1 MADYTRKI
9 NETFNEIVSGKPAGE
24 KPKMGTEIP
33 KLPKPKSVIRTPEPI
48 KDPKYGVEPTIRKN
62 TLEEQAEYI
71 AVLENAITAIASELG
86 IEPQQLISEGSRRA
100 RRIAQSLGKTETKLD
115 AVGGEKQMGAM
126 YNLGINSDYPSISDA
141 NNKLRAGLETRATGL
156 SDALRQAN
164 AKVRRSQ
171 ANRIVAGSL
180 RQATTGTPDP
190 QLKRIARSIELDAPG
205 LGGGTNRRGSLG
217 PSSAEINTRMAKEGL
232 LGRKATKA
240 LNEEKPLSPTE
251 LALQARL
258 QRKSGVDLGIRT
270 PHSEGE
276 GLTPAGKAAEANRI
290 ELQKDTIKRL
300 SKPSNK

>member
-9 NETFNEIVSGKPAGE
+9 NETFNKIVSGKPAGE
-24 KPKMGTEIP
+24 KLKMGTEIP
-33 KLPKPKSVIRTPEPI
+33 PLSNKQKPDVGNADPI
-48 KDPKYGVEPTIRKN
+48 KHPKYGGTVKN
-62 TLEEQAEYI
+62 PDNHGANQDNHGSNQHITLKEQTEYI
-71 AVLENAITAIASELG
+71 AVLENTIEVIASELG

-141 NNKLRAGLETRATGL
+141 NNKLRGALETRANTL

-171 ANRIVAGSL
+171 ANRIAAGSL
-180 RQATTGTPDP
+180 RQATTDKPDP

-240 LNEEKPLSPTE
+240 LGGGSAT
-251 LALQARL
+251 
-258 QRKSGVDLGIRT
+258 T
-270 PHSEGE
+270 
-276 GLTPAGKAAEANRI
+276 
-290 ELQKDTIKRL
+290 
-300 SKPSNK
+300 